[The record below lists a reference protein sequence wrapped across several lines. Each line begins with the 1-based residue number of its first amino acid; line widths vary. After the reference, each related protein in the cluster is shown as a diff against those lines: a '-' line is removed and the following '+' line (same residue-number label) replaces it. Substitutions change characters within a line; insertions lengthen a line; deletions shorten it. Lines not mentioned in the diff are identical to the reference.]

1 MDNNRIDLAR
11 NFIKAALKAKKLL
24 QIYPA
29 NNILYRNAIEDT
41 FSIVQKY
48 LLSYG
53 DLVIRITPSEMLVDS
68 EQVYQSSGKMDNF
81 ALFFFKEG
89 IRDLTFKEGLPRNE
103 LEEFLKL
110 TGMDFDRDDSNGDF
124 ISSVW
129 EKGLEKIKLT
139 IDEIAFL
146 EGDDLQSS
154 LGGEPGRGDA
164 EGAMKVAE
172 SLTEEGVGT
181 GAMFLS
187 GIKAQGDM
195 SAEDGED
202 GIWLMDEREDSKL
215 LSAYQ
220 EAINREEI
228 SSPAVKE
235 LTPDERGFIVA
246 EIAKDSTENNGRL
259 VEILIEIIAAS
270 CNSAEAGGLAKSFE
284 DLIMHALRGNNFGS
298 VLMALRGIR
307 EISSENYEGL
317 RGMSNIHEHADNV
330 LAFCGSRAVLEQ
342 LARMMDSAKDINEEE
357 LTEYAQYLGKGAV
370 QLLMSLLQQ
379 LQSISARRMVNN
391 VLIHVGKEN
400 MDALVERLKDPTW
413 YVVRNIVY
421 VLRNIGDNA
430 VLDDI
435 LKTLRHDHPRVRLEV
450 VKALTNFRS
459 VKALQ
464 ALKDSFDDS
473 DSTVRLSA
481 IAGMG
486 TIAKESS
493 GARLFSVDAILAK
506 IKEKVFEERDFK
518 EKKAFYEALA
528 LLNDGEVDEYM
539 ISLLKKKNIFSS
551 RKRIESRACA
561 AHYLGLA
568 GSSKALPLLEKLGN
582 ASEPL
587 LREHVAAALHMIK
600 HE

>member
-1 MDNNRIDLAR
+1 M
-11 NFIKAALKAKKLL
+11 KA
-24 QIYPA
+24 
-29 NNILYRNAIEDT
+29 
-41 FSIVQKY
+41 
-48 LLSYG
+48 
-53 DLVIRITPSEMLVDS
+53 
-68 EQVYQSSGKMDNF
+68 
-81 ALFFFKEG
+81 
-89 IRDLTFKEGLPRNE
+89 
-103 LEEFLKL
+103 
-110 TGMDFDRDDSNGDF
+110 
-124 ISSVW
+124 
-129 EKGLEKIKLT
+129 
-139 IDEIAFL
+139 
-146 EGDDLQSS
+146 
-154 LGGEPGRGDA
+154 
-164 EGAMKVAE
+164 AE
-172 SLTEEGVGT
+172 SLTEEGLGT

-187 GIKAQGDM
+187 GIKAQGDI

-202 GIWLMDEREDSKL
+202 GIWLMDEREDGKL

-220 EAINREEI
+220 EAINKEEI
-228 SSPAVKE
+228 SLLAVKE

-246 EIAKDSTENNGRL
+246 EIAKDSSENNGRL
-259 VEILIEIIAAS
+259 VEILIEILATS
-270 CNSAEAGGLAKSFE
+270 CNSAEAGGIAKSFE
-284 DLIMHALRGNNFGS
+284 DLIMHALRGNDFGS
-298 VLMALRGIR
+298 VLMVLRGIR
-307 EISSENYEGL
+307 EISSESYEGL
-317 RGMSNIHEHADNV
+317 RSLSNIQEHADSV
-330 LAFCGSRAVLEQ
+330 LAFCGSRAVMEQ
-342 LARMMDSAKDINEEE
+342 LARMMDSAKDLTEEE
-357 LTEYAQYLGKGAV
+357 MTEYAQYFGKGAV
-370 QLLMSLLQQ
+370 QLFMSLLEQ
-379 LQSISARRMVNN
+379 LQSISSRRMVNN

-435 LKTLRHDHPRVRLEV
+435 LKMLRHDHPRVRLEV

-528 LLNDGEVDEYM
+528 LLNDSEVDEYM
-539 ISLLKKKNIFSS
+539 ISLLKKKNVFSS

-568 GSSKALPLLEKLGN
+568 GSRKALPLLEKLGN

-587 LREHVAAALHMIK
+587 LREHVAAALRMIK

>member
-11 NFIKAALKAKKLL
+11 NFIKAALKAKKML

-89 IRDLTFKEGLPRNE
+89 IRDLTFKEGLPKTE
-103 LEEFLKL
+103 LEAFLKL

-129 EKGLEKIKLT
+129 EKGLENIKVT

-146 EGDDLQSS
+146 EGGDLQSS
-154 LGGEPGRGDA
+154 LGSEPGRGDT
-164 EGAMKVAE
+164 EGAMKAAE
-172 SLTEEGVGT
+172 SLTEEGLGT

-202 GIWLMDEREDSKL
+202 GIWWMNEREDGKL

-228 SSPAVKE
+228 SSVAVKE

-246 EIAKDSTENNGRL
+246 EIVKDSSENNGRL
-259 VEILIEIIAAS
+259 VEILIEILTTS
-270 CNSAEAGGLAKSFE
+270 CNSAEAGGIAKSFE
-284 DLIMHALRGNNFGS
+284 DLIMHALRGNDFGS

-307 EISSENYEGL
+307 EISSESYEGL
-317 RGMSNIHEHADNV
+317 RSMSNIQEHADNV
-330 LAFCGSRAVLEQ
+330 LAFCASRAVMEQ
-342 LARMMDSAKDINEEE
+342 LARMMDSAKGINEEE
-357 LTEYAQYLGKGAV
+357 LTEYAQYLGKGAI
-370 QLLMSLLQQ
+370 QLFMSLLEQ

-435 LKTLRHDHPRVRLEV
+435 LKMLRHDHPRVRLEV

-464 ALKDSFDDS
+464 ALKDSLDDS

-518 EKKAFYEALA
+518 EKKAFYEVLA
-528 LLNDGEVDEYM
+528 LLNDSEVDEYM

-568 GSSKALPLLEKLGN
+568 GSRKALPLLEKLGN
-582 ASEPL
+582 ASDPL
-587 LREHVAAALHMIK
+587 LREHVAAALRMIK